1 MIAKKIERVNKDL
14 EVLKMK
20 VEPGVWRTIRVAMN
34 ELTDIA
40 ANVRAMELRLRQ
52 SAVPAGLGLAEAF
65 TEPDAEGQM
74 KVNLSKVG
82 VLLGDLAQV
91 IQDNASRRPG
101 PSRRKSRTRL
111 ANRPRLDLVAP
122 QGGR

>member
-1 MIAKKIERVNKDL
+1 MIAKKIETVNRRL

-20 VEPGVWRTIRVAMN
+20 VEPADWRLIRNAMN
-34 ELTDIA
+34 ELADIA
-40 ANVRAMELRLRQ
+40 ANVRAMEMRLR
-52 SAVPAGLGLAEAF
+52 SPAVPAGLGLAEAF

-82 VLLGDLAQV
+82 VLLGDIAQV

-101 PSRRKSRTRL
+101 PSRRKSRGRL
-111 ANRPRLDLVAP
+111 ANRPRLNLVAP
-122 QGGR
+122 QGGQ

>member
-52 SAVPAGLGLAEAF
+52 SAVPAGLGLVEAF

-82 VLLGDLAQV
+82 VLLGDIAQV
-91 IQDNASRRPG
+91 IQDNASRRSG
-101 PSRRKSRTRL
+101 PSRRKSRGRL
-111 ANRPRLDLVAP
+111 ANRPRLNLVASR
-122 QGGR
+122 GGQ

>member
-1 MIAKKIERVNKDL
+1 MIAKKIETVNKRL
-14 EVLKMK
+14 EVLKTR
-20 VEPGVWRTIRVAMN
+20 VDPADWRLIRNAMN

-40 ANVRAMELRLRQ
+40 ANVRAMEMRLRK
-52 SAVPAGLGLAEAF
+52 SAVPAGLGLVETF

-82 VLLGDLAQV
+82 VLLGDIAQV

-101 PSRRKSRTRL
+101 PSRRKSRGRL
-111 ANRPRLDLVAP
+111 ANRPRLNMVTT
-122 QGGR
+122 QGDQ